1 MYEQYREN
9 QSLGRRWKRRE
20 MSRKQRMAA
29 MSGGQSWQ
37 LMNRTIVTASVHI
50 LMYLLHQDEL

>member
-20 MSRKQRMAA
+20 MPRKQRMAA
-29 MSGGQSWQ
+29 MSGGQLWQ